1 MSRETR
7 RALAS
12 SIEQVSQRIEQW
24 RRTRPGRCR
33 MPEPL
38 WAAAVALA
46 REHGIYAASHGL
58 RVSYDSLK
66 KRLGTRRARPAAA
79 KPAPA
84 TTFVEIGNPLPF
96 VSGTSGASVELTTG
110 DGAKLAIRL
119 AAGDTL
125 DVVGLAREFWDR
137 QA

>member
-1 MSRETR
+1 MSRKSR
-7 RALAS
+7 QARAPR
-12 SIEQVSQRIEQW
+12 IEQLRQRIEQW
-24 RRTRPGRCR
+24 RRTRPHLGR

-38 WAAAVALA
+38 WAAAVAAA
-46 REHGIYAASHGL
+46 REHGLYAASQGL

-66 KRLGTRRARPAAA
+66 TRMGTRRGRPAAA
-79 KPAPA
+79 KPPAA
-84 TTFVEIGNPLPF
+84 TTFVEIGTPLPF

-119 AAGDTL
+119 AAGDKL
-125 DVVGLAREFWDR
+125 DVVDLAREFWDR

>member
-1 MSRETR
+1 MSRKSR
-7 RALAS
+7 QARAPR
-12 SIEQVSQRIEQW
+12 IEQLRQRIEEW

-38 WAAAVALA
+38 WAAAVAAA
-46 REHGIYAASHGL
+46 REHGLYATSQGL

-66 KRLGTRRARPAAA
+66 TRMGARRGGPAAA
-79 KPAPA
+79 KPPAA

-125 DVVGLAREFWDR
+125 DVVGLAREFWGR
-137 QA
+137 PA